1 MWQGEN
7 MKARENE
14 EKIPWPEVMALILG
28 CFMAILD
35 TSIVN
40 TALPTMRASFGGN
53 ADSVE
58 WVVTAYMLTSG
69 VIIPVTGYLC
79 ERFGNKRIY
88 LISLAIFTLGSV
100 ICALA
105 TSNSFLVFARVIQ
118 AIGGGMLMPVSMSM
132 IRLIVPRKKMG
143 MAMGIWG
150 VSAMGAPS
158 MGPTLGGY
166 IVVHMGWQWIFTINL
181 PIGLIAIILGWIVLR
196 ETPQKAGLKLDVFG
210 FILSASACFAL
221 LLALSKGQN
230 EGWTSLY
237 IVSLLIFSVGTAV
250 LFVIWET
257 TTADPLINLKLLKNR
272 TYCISLL
279 SVALSNIA
287 MYSITFLMP
296 IYSQS
301 IRGLTPLQSGQ
312 VTMPSALAIA
322 LMMPISGRLFDKF
335 GATPLCVFGF
345 GIASYYSYQLHTL
358 ASNTSFTDVQWILVK
373 RSVGLGLAMMPVS
386 TAGINTI
393 PKQLAAQASAIN
405 NVVRQI
411 SSSFGI
417 ALITYV
423 MMHRQIYH
431 NAWLSETVN
440 WSSSA
445 TVITI
450 KNLQSTVIHHGISAS
465 SVMAHFGAEGLL
477 SSMLQQQAYLAS
489 VNDAMF
495 VPAIL
500 VALIVP
506 LGFFLNKKA
515 VEDENIKQHSRLI
528 QPPFV
533 KAP

>member
-1 MWQGEN
+1 
-7 MKARENE
+7 MKEQKNE
-14 EKIPWPEVMALILG
+14 KKIPWPEVMTLILG

-35 TSIVN
+35 TSVVN

-53 ADSVE
+53 ADSTQ

-79 ERFGNKRIY
+79 DRFGNKRIY
-88 LISLAIFTLGSV
+88 LISLVIFTMGSI
-100 ICALA
+100 ICAMA

-118 AIGGGMLMPVSMSM
+118 AIGGGILMPVSMSM
-132 IRLIVPRKKMG
+132 IRIIVPREKMG

-150 VSAMGAPS
+150 ISAMGAPS
-158 MGPTLGGY
+158 IGPTLGGY

-181 PIGLIAIILGWIVLR
+181 PIGLIAIALGWIILR
-196 ETPQKAGLKLDVFG
+196 ETPQKTGLKLDVLG

-237 IVSLLIFSVGTAV
+237 IVSLLIFSVGASV

-257 TTADPLINLKLLKNR
+257 TTAEPLIDLSLFKNR

-279 SVALSNIA
+279 AVSLSNIA

-301 IRGLTPLQSGQ
+301 IRGLTALQSGQ

-322 LMMPISGRLFDKF
+322 LMMPISGQLFDKF
-335 GATPLCVFGF
+335 GAAPLCVFGF
-345 GIASYYSYQLHTL
+345 GIAGYYSYELHTL
-358 ASNTSFTDVQWILVK
+358 TANTSFTDLQWILVK
-373 RSVGLGLAMMPVS
+373 RAIGLGLAMMPVS

-393 PKQLAAQASAIN
+393 PKELAARASAIN

-411 SSSFGI
+411 AGSFGI

-423 MMHRQIYH
+423 MMHRQVYH
-431 NAWLSETVN
+431 NAWLSETLN

-450 KNLQSTVIHHGISAS
+450 KNLQSVVVHHGISSS
-465 SVMAHFGAEGLL
+465 SVMARYCAEGLL
-477 SSMLQQQAYLAS
+477 GSSMQQQAYLAS

-495 VPAIL
+495 VPAIIVL
-500 VALIVP
+500 MIVP
-506 LGFFLNKKA
+506 LGIFLNKKA
-515 VEDENIKQHSRLI
+515 VENENIQQHSRLI
-528 QPPFV
+528 PASV